1 MKYGNLILHLYY
13 SGYVIVF
20 SFWIEI
26 QLITDR
32 ELIDFSLVLKDV
44 IQRACKTHIWAN
56 KLKLNARWIIFCM
69 DFFLARIEIL
79 WNHNL

>member
-1 MKYGNLILHLYY
+1 MVWNMAIWYY
-13 SGYVIVF
+13 IFIIVDMWS

-26 QLITDR
+26 PLITDR
-32 ELIDFSLVLKDV
+32 ELINFSLVHKDV